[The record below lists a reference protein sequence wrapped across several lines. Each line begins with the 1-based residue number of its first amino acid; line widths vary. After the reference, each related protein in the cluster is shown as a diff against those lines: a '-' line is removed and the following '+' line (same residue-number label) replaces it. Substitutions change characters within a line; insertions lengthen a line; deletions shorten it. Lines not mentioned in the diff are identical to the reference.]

1 MAGSRHTSSAY
12 EAELA
17 TLREKLVL
25 MGSLAEEILTKGVQ
39 AYVERDTE
47 LARATIKIDRRIN
60 RTEVELD
67 ELCMRIL
74 AMRQPVAS
82 DLRFI
87 TTALKIVTDLE
98 RIGDLGVN
106 ICERVMELNDE
117 PPLPPIPELNGLADD
132 AIGTVRDALDALVA
146 RNVDHATEL
155 LARDDTIDERY
166 ARLFTHLL
174 QMMSDDPSIIFRAT
188 RVQSIAKYLE
198 RIADHAMNI
207 AEDVV
212 FLVRGKDIRH
222 HNKRDSEVPGGPP
235 RKYVLDTR
243 MTGQL
248 ARHRLNEFYACLRRH
263 VRSLVR

>member
-1 MAGSRHTSSAY
+1 MGGSMPKVEHTSKAY
-12 EAELA
+12 EHELR
-17 TLREKLVL
+17 TLREKLLL
-25 MGSLAEEILTKGVQ
+25 MGSLAEEMILKGIE
-39 AYVERDTE
+39 AYSARDSE
-47 LARATIKIDRRIN
+47 LARATMKLDRRIN
-60 RTEVELD
+60 RLECEVD

-106 ICERVMELNDE
+106 ICERVTELNDE
-117 PPLPPIPELNGLADD
+117 PPLPPIDDLTALADE
-132 AIGTVRDALDALVA
+132 AIGTVHEALDALVS
-146 RNVDHATEL
+146 RDVDHATEL

-166 ARLFTHLL
+166 SRLFTDLL
-174 QMMSDDPSIIFRAT
+174 RMMANDPSLIYRAT
-188 RVQSIAKYLE
+188 RIQSIAKYLE

-222 HNKRDSEVPGGPP
+222 PNKRQDSDMPANTMGDPTKKAV
-235 RKYVLDTR
+235 
-243 MTGQL
+243 
-248 ARHRLNEFYACLRRH
+248 
-263 VRSLVR
+263 

>member
-25 MGSLAEEILTKGVQ
+25 MGGLAEEILTKGVQ

-47 LARATIKIDRRIN
+47 LARTTIRIDRRIN

-87 TTALKIVTDLE
+87 TIALKVVTDIE

-106 ICERVMELNDE
+106 ICERVAELNDE
-117 PPLPPIPELNGLADD
+117 PPLPPIDGVNELSDEVVETLHEAVDVLV
-132 AIGTVRDALDALVA
+132 TRDAERAVSLLNRDAT
-146 RNVDHATEL
+146 VDQRYAALFGEL
-155 LARDDTIDERY
+155 LELMAN
-166 ARLFTHLL
+166 
-174 QMMSDDPSIIFRAT
+174 DPSTVYRAT
-188 RVQSIAKYLE
+188 RIQSIAKYLE

-222 HNKRDSEVPGGPP
+222 HNKRGDSEVPGGPS
-235 RKYVLDTR
+235 RKKAA
-243 MTGQL
+243 G
-248 ARHRLNEFYACLRRH
+248 
-263 VRSLVR
+263 